1 MNRLK
6 WFLLIFVNF
15 TIAAGFYISNLEA
28 QVEDISS
35 DLANIIPICK
45 KIDNPK
51 LYQNDLYLDNIE
63 DVEYYTP
70 FFVQS
75 LRFFAKFVEYDYLQA
90 LNLLSFCAH
99 FIYGLSW
106 FMLLFSLK
114 KDYWLALF
122 FSVFI
127 RGILW
132 PPGAE
137 LLGISDLWTI
147 MPRTVYSAFLPI
159 PFLIYFKLKKYN
171 LIVASFVLGLI
182 FNFHP
187 ITGLGGIILYF
198 SIFVLYNYY
207 LLNEKILNIGK
218 KLLTALLF
226 CFIGMLPFIITYATK
241 VDNVISF
248 DQALFNKAFL
258 SRIPSKFNN
267 PIRYILD
274 WNGPI
279 MYFFGILFIV
289 YYFFDSSKN
298 KVNFKIL
305 FISSFVLFFTANF
318 SVYIE
323 NLINILFNKNIRM
336 SFQLIR
342 YQKLIIIL
350 FQIGLF
356 LMLIE
361 IFKLL
366 SPLNKYKP
374 YMFFGY
380 LVLLF
385 FSTSPLL
392 SRFPIIGDDLT
403 TSVLPKSMS
412 CYSDNLSN
420 YNLSKMIDYVKKN
433 TENDAVFYGSYLIR
447 TGANKSVILDSKGA
461 GMLIEGNPAKF
472 INWYNDK
479 SKFKTL
485 STNDK
490 IAFLKNKNADYIID
504 DKSWDDLK
512 PIKKIGDIYLYK
524 INFDERD

>member
-1 MNRLK
+1 
-6 WFLLIFVNF
+6 
-15 TIAAGFYISNLEA
+15 
-28 QVEDISS
+28 
-35 DLANIIPICK
+35 
-45 KIDNPK
+45 
-51 LYQNDLYLDNIE
+51 
-63 DVEYYTP
+63 
-70 FFVQS
+70 
-75 LRFFAKFVEYDYLQA
+75 
-90 LNLLSFCAH
+90 
-99 FIYGLSW
+99 
-106 FMLLFSLK
+106 
-114 KDYWLALF
+114 
-122 FSVFI
+122 
-127 RGILW
+127 
-132 PPGAE
+132 
-137 LLGISDLWTI
+137 
-147 MPRTVYSAFLPI
+147 
-159 PFLIYFKLKKYN
+159 
-171 LIVASFVLGLI
+171 
-182 FNFHP
+182 
-187 ITGLGGIILYF
+187 
-198 SIFVLYNYY
+198 
-207 LLNEKILNIGK
+207 
-218 KLLTALLF
+218 
-226 CFIGMLPFIITYATK
+226 MLPFIITYATK

-274 WNGPI
+274 WNRPV

-298 KVNFKIL
+298 KFNFKIL
-305 FISSFVLFFTANF
+305 FISAFVLFFTANF

-342 YQKLIIIL
+342 YQKLIILL

-392 SRFPIIGDDLT
+392 SRIPIIGDDLT

-447 TGANKSVILDSKGA
+447 TGANKPVILDSKGA

-472 INWYNDK
+472 INWYYDK

-490 IAFLKNKNADYIID
+490 IVFLKNKNADYIID
-504 DKSWDDLK
+504 DKSWDDLI